1 MMAPFDLLSLALLI
15 VLSSLTVVRANEES
29 VSLESELEQMSTTT
43 NSEDSNSLELLQ
55 GEEFRTCFL

>member
-1 MMAPFDLLSLALLI
+1 MARFDLLSLALLI

-43 NSEDSNSLELLQ
+43 KSEDSNSLELLQ
-55 GEEFRTCFL
+55 GEELRTCFL

>member
-1 MMAPFDLLSLALLI
+1 MARFDLLSLVLLI

-43 NSEDSNSLELLQ
+43 KSEDSNSLELLQ
-55 GEEFRTCFL
+55 GEELRTCFL

>member
-1 MMAPFDLLSLALLI
+1 MMARFDLLSLVLLI

-43 NSEDSNSLELLQ
+43 KSEDSNSLELLQ
-55 GEEFRTCFL
+55 GEEFRNCFL

>member
-1 MMAPFDLLSLALLI
+1 MARFDLLSLVLLI

-43 NSEDSNSLELLQ
+43 KSEDSNLLELLQ
-55 GEEFRTCFL
+55 GEECRTCFL

>member
-1 MMAPFDLLSLALLI
+1 MMARFDLLSLVLLI

-43 NSEDSNSLELLQ
+43 KSEDSNSLELLQ
-55 GEEFRTCFL
+55 GEELRTCFL

>member
-1 MMAPFDLLSLALLI
+1 MMARFDLLSLALLI

-43 NSEDSNSLELLQ
+43 KSEDSNSLELLQ
-55 GEEFRTCFL
+55 GEECRTCFL

>member
-1 MMAPFDLLSLALLI
+1 MARFDLLSLALLI

-43 NSEDSNSLELLQ
+43 KSEDSNSLELLQ
-55 GEEFRTCFL
+55 GEEFRTRFL

>member
-1 MMAPFDLLSLALLI
+1 MARFDLLSLVLLI

-55 GEEFRTCFL
+55 GKECRTCFL

>member
-1 MMAPFDLLSLALLI
+1 MARFDLLSLVPLI

-55 GEEFRTCFL
+55 GKECRTCFL